1 MSNPK
6 LVWIDLEMTGLGDN
20 HVILE
25 IASLVTDHHLEILA
39 EGPNLAIKRTLSEIN
54 SIPIEAWSKNQH
66 TSSGLLK
73 RVENSE
79 TNILKAET
87 MTLDFL
93 HHWTEKEKSPLCGN
107 SIWVDRKFLRKEMP
121 RLESHLN
128 YRMIDVSTIK
138 ELMKRWYPDLELPK
152 KNKSHLAL
160 DDIRES
166 VNELKWYRDNIFKNS
181 ILT

>member
-20 HVILE
+20 HIILE
-25 IASLVTDHHLEILA
+25 IASLITDHHLKILS
-39 EGPNLAIKRTLSEIN
+39 EGPNLAIKRTETEID
-54 SIPIEAWSKNQH
+54 SIPIESWSKNQH

-73 RVENSE
+73 RVKESE
-79 TNILKAET
+79 VNIIQAET
-87 MTLDFL
+87 MTLNFL
-93 HHWTEKEKSPLCGN
+93 DQWTEKEKSPLCGN

-121 RLESHLN
+121 RLESFLN

-138 ELMKRWYPDLELPK
+138 ELMKRWYPDIELPK
-152 KNKSHLAL
+152 KKKTHLAL

-166 VNELKWYRDNIFKNS
+166 VIELQWYRDNIFKSS
-181 ILT
+181 IFT

>member
-39 EGPNLAIKRTLSEIN
+39 EGPNLAIKRPISQIN
-54 SIPIEAWSKNQH
+54 AIPIEAWSKNQH
-66 TSSGLLK
+66 TSSGLLD
-73 RVENSE
+73 RVEKSE
-79 TNILKAET
+79 TNIIEAET
-87 MTLDFL
+87 MTLNFL
-93 HHWTEKEKSPLCGN
+93 NNWTEKKISPLCGN

-121 RLESHLN
+121 RLESFLH

-138 ELMKRWYPDLELPK
+138 ELMKRWYPDIELPRK
-152 KNKSHLAL
+152 HKTHLAL

-166 VNELKWYRDNIFKNS
+166 VNELKWYRDNIFKES
-181 ILT
+181 IFT